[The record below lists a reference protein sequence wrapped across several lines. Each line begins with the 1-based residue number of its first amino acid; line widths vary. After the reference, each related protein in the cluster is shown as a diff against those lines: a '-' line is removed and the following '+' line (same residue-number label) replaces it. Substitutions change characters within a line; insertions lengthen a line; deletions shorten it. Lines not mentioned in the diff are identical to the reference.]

1 MGITEIRWHAR
12 AGQGAVTAA
21 KVLAEATMA
30 EGGYVQAFPEYG
42 PERMGAPLRAYN
54 RISDAPLTMHC
65 QVTNPNVVI
74 VVDSSLMDALDVT
87 EGTPE
92 DAVFLVNTTH
102 TPEQV
107 AKKINRPVNK
117 VFTVD
122 ATQISIDCLGR
133 PIPNTPWP
141 TRILSSPSTPPST
154 RKPGSSPWKR
164 PARPVSRSSPSSRSR
179 PPPSIRIHLEVG
191 IHSSAIFIGQQ
202 KVMWADLGRD

>member
-1 MGITEIRWHAR
+1 MIMAVTEIRWHAR

-74 VVDSSLMDALDVT
+74 VVDSSLLETLDVT

-92 DAVFLVNTTH
+92 DAVFVVNTTH
-102 TPEQV
+102 SPEEV
-107 AKKINRPVNK
+107 AKMIGRTADK
-117 VFTVD
+117 VYTVD
-122 ATQISIDCLGR
+122 ATQISIDTLGR
-133 PIPNTPWP
+133 PIPNTP
-141 TRILSSPSTPPST
+141 LL
-154 RKPGSSPWKR
+154 GAL
-164 PARPVSRSSPSSRSR
+164 ARATGLVKLDTLLNDLAKTLGKKFPEKIVKGNTESVERAYK
-179 PPPSIRIHLEVG
+179 EVKG
-191 IHSSAIFIGQQ
+191 
-202 KVMWADLGRD
+202 L

>member
-133 PIPNTPWP
+133 PIPNTP
-141 TRILSSPSTPPST
+141 LL
-154 RKPGSSPWKR
+154 GAL
-164 PARPVSRSSPSSRSR
+164 ARVTGLVK
-179 PPPSIRIHLEVG
+179 LETVL
-191 IHSSAIFIGQQ
+191 
-202 KVMWADLGRD
+202 KDMKKTLGKKFPEKIVKGNTESVERAYKEVKGK

>member
-1 MGITEIRWHAR
+1 MGMTEIRWHAR

-21 KVLAEATMA
+21 KVLAEAAMA

-74 VVDSSLMDALDVT
+74 VVDSSLLDTLDVT

-92 DAVFLVNTTH
+92 DAVFLINTTH
-102 TPEQV
+102 PPKEL
-107 AKKINRPVNK
+107 AKKLGRPEDK

-122 ATQISIDCLGR
+122 ATQISMDCLGR
-133 PIPNTPWP
+133 PIPNTP
-141 TRILSSPSTPPST
+141 LL
-154 RKPGSSPWKR
+154 GVL
-164 PARPVSRSSPSSRSR
+164 ARVTGLVT
-179 PPPSIRIHLEVG
+179 LETMLKDMKKTLGKKFPEKIIQGNTESVERAYKEVKG
-191 IHSSAIFIGQQ
+191 I
-202 KVMWADLGRD
+202 

>member
-1 MGITEIRWHAR
+1 MAITEVRWHAR

-30 EGGYVQAFPEYG
+30 QGGYVQAFPEYG

-54 RISDAPLTMHC
+54 RISDTPLTMHC

-74 VVDSSLMDALDVT
+74 VVDSTLLETQDVT

-102 TPEQV
+102 SPAEV
-107 AKKINRPVNK
+107 AKKLGRSVDK

-122 ATQISIDCLGR
+122 ATQISIECLGR
-133 PIPNTPWP
+133 PIPNTPLLGA
-141 TRILSSPSTPPST
+141 LSKATDLV
-154 RKPGSSPWKR
+154 K
-164 PARPVSRSSPSSRSR
+164 
-179 PPPSIRIHLEVG
+179 LEVLL
-191 IHSSAIFIGQQ
+191 
-202 KVMWADLGRD
+202 KDLAANLKKKFPEKIVKGNTASVERAYKEVKGR

>member
-92 DAVFLVNTTH
+92 DAVFLVNTAH

-107 AKKINRPVNK
+107 AKKIGRPVDK

-133 PIPNTPWP
+133 PIPNTP
-141 TRILSSPSTPPST
+141 LL
-154 RKPGSSPWKR
+154 GAL
-164 PARPVSRSSPSSRSR
+164 ARVTGLVK
-179 PPPSIRIHLEVG
+179 LETVLKDMKKTLAKKFPEKIVKG
-191 IHSSAIFIGQQ
+191 NTESVERAYKEVKG
-202 KVMWADLGRD
+202 K